1 MCDDNNEDAVRQL
14 RRQVSELT
22 KEVAYLKD
30 ALHRDKTGLAHALGA
45 VRVLVRGY
53 GWLSQNGVW
62 ASYGDEEQTEKTL
75 RDEMSACLNE
85 VDTVALDA
93 LSVSGDLAS
102 ASKQGKPLALTLPDY
117 ANLCQALLDE
127 LKRKRQ
133 PCNMCEDFE
142 PAERTLGDWGTCQH
156 EDASLL
162 NGAEYTCE
170 KFTAR
175 TCSQDNQALRTA
187 IEARDAARADSS
199 LRSAMLLQ
207 VGAVLASASIV
218 GAEDTSDPRWTP
230 VLRDAHAAISRA
242 VHLRTQ
248 LDEAEQRIAILEQ
261 LTNPEAYLR

>member
-170 KFTAR
+170 KFAAR
-175 TCSQDNQALRTA
+175 TCSQDNPCVSCIHFAPIGIGRSGTCALTA
-187 IEARDAARADSS
+187 TLNRRF
-199 LRSAMLLQ
+199 
-207 VGAVLASASIV
+207 GCTCVLAD
-218 GAEDTSDPRWTP
+218 GTCEHFEWKRK
-230 VLRDAHAAISRA
+230 L
-242 VHLRTQ
+242 
-248 LDEAEQRIAILEQ
+248 
-261 LTNPEAYLR
+261 